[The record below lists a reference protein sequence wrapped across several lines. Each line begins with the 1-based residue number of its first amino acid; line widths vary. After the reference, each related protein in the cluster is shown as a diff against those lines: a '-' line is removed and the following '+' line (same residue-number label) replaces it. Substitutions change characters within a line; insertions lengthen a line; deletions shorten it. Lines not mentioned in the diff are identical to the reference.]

1 MSQKKGLASILNC
14 VRPEFCAST
23 YRNVTPHFENLKYRR
38 IPYNMIIKVTEF
50 IRIGIVDSCVSKPAS
65 PFRLIHL
72 KLNSTFTSIKTES
85 FPKISTYVLLPAVPK
100 FPSPPI
106 VISSMS
112 PADTVT

>member
-1 MSQKKGLASILNC
+1 MSGLINSVPWPTETLHPILKTSN
-14 VRPEFCAST
+14 T
-23 YRNVTPHFENLKYRR
+23 G